1 MLYLSTIAPSTLVL
15 LKKLMKIE
23 EFNSLRLVGGT
34 SLALQI
40 RHRISIDLDFFGE
53 IDLSPFLAL
62 KSLTYF
68 EDAENDFSVEMIEEV
83 SWDEVKST
91 IFKEVTNYL
100 N

>member
-40 RHRISIDLDFFGE
+40 RHRKSIDLDFFGE
-53 IDLSPFLAL
+53 IDFSSFLAL